1 MEIHEIK
8 EIKEVD
14 YQLADLSSE
23 DLDRITELEKR
34 LSDSTNEDIA
44 LVAVITAFLCPK
56 STDIFCPQITG
67 IAAG

>member
-44 LVAVITAFLCPK
+44 LVAYKCTSKGNSIV
-56 STDIFCPQITG
+56 S
-67 IAAG
+67 